1 MLAVSQWWSAVTQH
15 AGQWSAV
22 QFLKDSWL
30 FLLLLLLGVCAF
42 ITAVIIAYPA
52 LAHLAAKFFQ

>member
-1 MLAVSQWWSAVTQH
+1 MVTVSQMWSKVSQR
-15 AGQWSAV
+15 AGEWSAV
-22 QFLKDSWL
+22 QFLKDTWL

-52 LAHLAAKFFQ
+52 LAHLAAKLFQ